1 MTTPSRRG
9 PGDRPDYRTLPAVVP
24 VDDTV
29 TSLDPALLPDPHAGR
44 NTDQHAALRDD

>member
-1 MTTPSRRG
+1 MSTPSRRD
-9 PGDRPDYRTLPAVVP
+9 PGDRPDYRTLPAAVP

-29 TSLDPALLPDPHAGR
+29 TSLDPTPLADPHAGH